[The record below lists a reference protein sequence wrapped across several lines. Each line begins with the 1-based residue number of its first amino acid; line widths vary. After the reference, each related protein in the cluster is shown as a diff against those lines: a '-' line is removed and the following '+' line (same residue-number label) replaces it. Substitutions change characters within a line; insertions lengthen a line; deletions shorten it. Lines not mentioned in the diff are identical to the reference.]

1 MKGSGNKM
9 DLSIIVALGIEAVIF
24 LIPFIKLWTSVG
36 QWKGEVEQK
45 IQNTQTQVSSQ
56 NMILSEMNKNFIEF
70 SNQLAVI
77 SAKVTLLIDNKIK
90 KGNEDAKND

>member
-1 MKGSGNKM
+1 MRGNGKM
-9 DLSIIVALGIEAVIF
+9 DLSIVVALGIEAVIF

-45 IQNTQTQVSSQ
+45 IQNTQAQVTVL
-56 NMILSEMNKNFIEF
+56 NNNLSEMNKNFVEI

-77 SAKVTLLIDNKIK
+77 SAKVTLLIEDKIK
-90 KGNEDAKND
+90 KGKDDAKDN

>member
-45 IQNTQTQVSSQ
+45 IQNTQTQVASQ

>member
-1 MKGSGNKM
+1 MN
-9 DLSIIVALGIEAVIF
+9 IVVIVAALGIEAVIF

-45 IQNTQTQVSSQ
+45 IQNTQNQVAAQ
-56 NMILSEMNKNFIEF
+56 NVILSELNKNFIEF

-77 SAKVTLLIDNKIK
+77 SAKVTLLIEDKIK
-90 KGNEDAKND
+90 KGSEKDAKNN

>member
-1 MKGSGNKM
+1 M

-45 IQNTQTQVSSQ
+45 IQNTQTQVASQ

>member
-1 MKGSGNKM
+1 MS
-9 DLSIIVALGIEAVIF
+9 LTVVVAALVIEAIIF

-45 IQNTQTQVSSQ
+45 IMNTQNQVASL
-56 NMILSEMNKNFIEF
+56 NGNLSEMNKNFIEI

-77 SAKVTLLIDNKIK
+77 SAKVTLLIEDKIK
-90 KGNEDAKND
+90 KGACDAKNN

>member
-1 MKGSGNKM
+1 MRGNGKM
-9 DLSIIVALGIEAVIF
+9 DLSIVVALGIEAVIF

-45 IQNTQTQVSSQ
+45 IQNTQSQVTVL
-56 NMILSEMNKNFIEF
+56 NNNLSEMNKNFVEI

-77 SAKVTLLIDNKIK
+77 SAKVTLLIEDKIK
-90 KGNEDAKND
+90 KGKDDAKDN

>member
-1 MKGSGNKM
+1 MGKM
-9 DLSIIVALGIEAVIF
+9 SLTIVVAALVIEAIIF

-45 IQNTQTQVSSQ
+45 IMNTQNQVASL
-56 NMILSEMNKNFIEF
+56 NGNLSEMNKNFIEI

-77 SAKVTLLIDNKIK
+77 SAKVTLLIEDKIK
-90 KGNEDAKND
+90 KGACDAKNN

>member
-1 MKGSGNKM
+1 MS
-9 DLSIIVALGIEAVIF
+9 LTIVVAALVIEAIIF

-45 IQNTQTQVSSQ
+45 IMNTQNQVASLNS
-56 NMILSEMNKNFIEF
+56 NLSEMNKNFMEI

-77 SAKVTLLIDNKIK
+77 SAKVTLLIEDKIK
-90 KGNEDAKND
+90 KGACDAKDN

>member
-1 MKGSGNKM
+1 MY
-9 DLSIIVALGIEAVIF
+9 LTIVVALGIEAVIF

-45 IQNTQTQVSSQ
+45 IQNTQTQVASQ

-90 KGNEDAKND
+90 KGNEDAKNN

>member
-1 MKGSGNKM
+1 M

>member
-1 MKGSGNKM
+1 MS
-9 DLSIIVALGIEAVIF
+9 LTIVVAALVIEAIIF

-45 IQNTQTQVSSQ
+45 IMNTQNQVASL
-56 NMILSEMNKNFIEF
+56 NGNLSEMNKNFMEI

-77 SAKVTLLIDNKIK
+77 SAKVTLLIEDKIK
-90 KGNEDAKND
+90 KGVYDAKDN

>member
-1 MKGSGNKM
+1 MS
-9 DLSIIVALGIEAVIF
+9 LTIIVAALVIEAIIF

-45 IQNTQTQVSSQ
+45 IMNTQNQVASL
-56 NMILSEMNKNFIEF
+56 NGNLSEMNKNFMEI

-77 SAKVTLLIDNKIK
+77 SAKVTLLIEDKIK
-90 KGNEDAKND
+90 KGAYDAKDN

>member
-1 MKGSGNKM
+1 M
-9 DLSIIVALGIEAVIF
+9 DLTIVIALGIEAVIF

-45 IQNTQTQVSSQ
+45 IQNTQTQVASQ

-90 KGNEDAKND
+90 KGNEDAKNN

>member
-1 MKGSGNKM
+1 MS
-9 DLSIIVALGIEAVIF
+9 LTIVVAALVIEAIIF

-45 IQNTQTQVSSQ
+45 IMNTQNQVASL
-56 NMILSEMNKNFIEF
+56 NGNLSEMNKNFIEI

-77 SAKVTLLIDNKIK
+77 SAKVTLLIEDKIK
-90 KGNEDAKND
+90 KGACDAKNN

>member
-1 MKGSGNKM
+1 M

-45 IQNTQTQVSSQ
+45 IQNTQAQVTTQ
-56 NMILSEMNKNFIEF
+56 NTILSEMNKNFVEF

-77 SAKVTLLIDNKIK
+77 SAKVTLLIEDKIK
-90 KGNEDAKND
+90 KGNIDAKDN

>member
-1 MKGSGNKM
+1 MS
-9 DLSIIVALGIEAVIF
+9 LTVVVAALVIEAIIF

-45 IQNTQTQVSSQ
+45 IMNTQAQVVSL
-56 NMILSEMNKNFIEF
+56 NGNLSEMNKNFIEI

-77 SAKVTLLIDNKIK
+77 SAKVTLLIEDKIK
-90 KGNEDAKND
+90 KGACDAKDN

>member
-1 MKGSGNKM
+1 MNV
-9 DLSIIVALGIEAVIF
+9 IVIVAALGIEAVIF

-45 IQNTQTQVSSQ
+45 IQNTQSQVASQ
-56 NMILSEMNKNFIEF
+56 NTILSEMNKNFVEM

-77 SAKVTLLIDNKIK
+77 SAKVTLLIEDKIK
-90 KGNEDAKND
+90 KGSEKDAKNN

>member
-1 MKGSGNKM
+1 MS
-9 DLSIIVALGIEAVIF
+9 LSVVVALGIEAVIF
-24 LIPFIKLWTSVG
+24 LIPFITLWVNVG

-45 IQNTQTQVSSQ
+45 IQNTQNQVASQ

-77 SAKVTLLIDNKIK
+77 SAKVTLLIDNKIR
-90 KGNEDAKND
+90 KGSEKDAENN

>member
-1 MKGSGNKM
+1 MNV
-9 DLSIIVALGIEAVIF
+9 ITIVTALGIEAVIF

-45 IQNTQTQVSSQ
+45 IQNTQNQMASQ
-56 NMILSEMNKNFIEF
+56 NAILSELNKNFIEF

-77 SAKVTLLIDNKIK
+77 SAKVTLLIEDKIK
-90 KGNEDAKND
+90 KGSKDDAKNN